1 MTKKK
6 NIYNMN
12 SMKETCRSRKN
23 KNIISEP
30 NWLNK
35 RLHASEGK
43 ITEPKYKETETNYI
57 ERKRP
62 K

>member
-1 MTKKK
+1 
-6 NIYNMN
+6 MN